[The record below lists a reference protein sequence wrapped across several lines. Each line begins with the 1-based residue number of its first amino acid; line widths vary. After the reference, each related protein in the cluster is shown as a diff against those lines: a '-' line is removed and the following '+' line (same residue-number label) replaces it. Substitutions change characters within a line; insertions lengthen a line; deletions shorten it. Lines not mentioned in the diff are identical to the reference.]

1 MPELT
6 RGPAPWPELHLSSCK
21 GVFPACVSPGLRL
34 VECARDIV
42 DLSYFVA
49 AKTVHSSACRLQL
62 ASQLVSITTSVIK
75 MIEPWGNFLNC
86 AKLFIHYRD
95 ITWSD
100 KAGKCYN

>member
-42 DLSYFVA
+42 DLSDFVP
-49 AKTVHSSACRLQL
+49 VDSAFICLQV
-62 ASQLVSITTSVIK
+62 AVSPTAR
-75 MIEPWGNFLNC
+75 FLNN
-86 AKLFIHYRD
+86 FSNQD
-95 ITWSD
+95 DTT
-100 KAGKCYN
+100 